1 MGASWSTAGLARSSS
16 DSSIAART
24 EGGCGKVSG
33 DRVAARQLAD
43 AGSIE
48 QHGIELAVILA
59 AATAVVM
66 GSSCYDL
73 PRKRG

>member
-1 MGASWSTAGLARSSS
+1 MDALWSTAGHARSSS
-16 DSSIAART
+16 DSSIAARA
-24 EGGCGKVSG
+24 EDGRVKGSG

-66 GSSCYDL
+66 GWSCYDS